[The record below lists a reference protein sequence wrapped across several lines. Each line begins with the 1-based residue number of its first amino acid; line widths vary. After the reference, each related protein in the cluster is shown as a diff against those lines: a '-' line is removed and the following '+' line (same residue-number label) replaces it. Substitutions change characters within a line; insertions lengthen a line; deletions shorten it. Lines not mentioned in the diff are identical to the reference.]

1 MQEAVSGNPILII
14 SCLTSF
20 VFHMEKFY
28 TLTGLPASPQRF
40 AEVGIRDC
48 EKVISCLDVLEV

>member
-1 MQEAVSGNPILII
+1 MQKAVSENPILFI

-28 TLTGLPASPQRF
+28 TYTGLPASPQRF
-40 AEVGIRDC
+40 AEVGIRVY
-48 EKVISCLDVLEV
+48 ERVISCLDVLEV